1 MNQISEVITTLIHYK
16 VVVRD
21 TLEYTIQKDKYDMRP
36 YNERKRAV
44 LIELN
49 EKTPLKS
56 ILDNSKENGE
66 KLEKTI
72 RDFYDEVYG
81 DNSTI
86 LKPANDGLRVDHNQ
100 HLPIFKGVVM
110 IHENVEGMIR
120 ALIQDAKNKKVDVAE
135 VEKVDKDE
143 ERFYRAIAFL
153 TLTNQL
159 IRFFNDYNQ
168 ARREN
173 KGEESATSRF
183 INNDINEI
191 VKLIYTVRGSSR
203 LTDERY
209 MDVQDKVL
217 KLIEYMTGRRDLPA
231 GQSFGNIFKDVNDT
245 LNGYVREVEPAFRNS
260 YVPLMNELIQQA
272 RANGNKIGGN
282 APAAEAKPAQE
293 VEGKPTEI
301 DPGTGLPKA

>member
-1 MNQISEVITTLIHYK
+1 MKNRKAWLGLGA
-16 VVVRD
+16 VVVVAAI
-21 TLEYTIQKDKYDMRP
+21 LFAVYWAFAPQGKEGAKTITV
-36 YNERKRAV
+36 EV
-44 LIELN
+44 F
-49 EKTPLKS
+49 
-56 ILDNSKENGE
+56 NGE
-66 KLEKTI
+66 E
-72 RDFYDEVYG
+72 FVG
-81 DNSTI
+81 N
-86 LKPANDGLRVDHNQ
+86 H
-100 HLPIFKGVVM
+100 
-110 IHENVEGMIR
+110 
-120 ALIQDAKNKKVDVAE
+120 
-135 VEKVDKDE
+135 
-143 ERFYRAIAFL
+143 
-153 TLTNQL
+153 TLTTDKAYL
-159 IRFFNDYNQ
+159 GD
-168 ARREN
+168 ALEEAGLVE
-173 KGEESATSRF
+173 GEESATSRF

-293 VEGKPTEI
+293 VEGEPTEI